1 MMKKFFLLILS
12 CVFCFTLGYA
22 FSDNS
27 LYYYSLGKQCRLS
40 IIQNKLAVKKNS
52 NIDRNVF
59 LNSLSLRPEAC
70 NIEWRGSDICII
82 EFRDTIEINQF
93 KSDILLRDLHNIITW
108 PVYTIG
114 QHTEAILYPEILI
127 KPKSSCNIDSVVA
140 RHGLAIKSDREHY
153 LIYSVPQDSD
163 AIFIANQIYESG
175 TCEFSY
181 PHFGVRFQLF
191 SHIPNDTYFPYQI
204 TCHNTGQTLPNGHSG
219 TIDADI
225 DAPEAWDI
233 TKGSPNVVV
242 AVFDS
247 GVTSDHPDLPN
258 SRQIRLNGS
267 NFGSGNSN
275 DPSPTGN
282 DNHGNACAGVIAASM
297 DNNEG
302 IAGIAPYCRIMPL
315 RWDGSSSDD
324 RMADGIYFAINNGAN
339 VISCSWGVND
349 PYYTSDVLYAAIQ
362 TAIAQNVIVIFA
374 AGNTA
379 NQAIGDNGFVTFP
392 ANANIANLITVGA
405 SDRYDRK
412 AYYSPSS
419 QLIDFVAPS
428 HRAYSSQLN
437 SETFEMYTIDI
448 PGYSGYNPTPSGMDN
463 NIVPGTTLPST
474 GTNYLAYTGFFG
486 GTSHSC
492 PVVAGVVALILSI
505 NPYLTP
511 AAVFDILKQTSDK
524 VGGYLYIVDRCK
536 EMGYGRVN
544 AYAAVKKALRRYPI
558 QGPDYVCDTAK
569 YYLKHPLQQGE
580 TVSWS
585 VHNGVVVSPS
595 YSIIGAT
602 NQDTVTVV
610 KTTMGTVIRNENTI
624 DLENIL
630 PPFPS
635 DTIQKLKAIIN
646 GGNNSDTIIKI
657 FRKPINGDVPTI
669 TASNNAVIW
678 TSGTSRTFSIT
689 NCTSV
694 PDSLLQWEIK
704 TEIYNYLGGTPTI
717 SYSYATGRTLTYTPV
732 IPPLKICR
740 IYITAINSK
749 KECPPNSTTLSYMV
763 NRKKSLST
771 MVDDDILNIN
781 ISEDITDAT
790 PRLQSP
796 KHVSGEFTL
805 ELWHAVYGRLRVK
818 KVSNTHEQ
826 IDIRDLPKGV
836 YVLILKDD
844 TNIIAEEKTLIF

>member
-1 MMKKFFLLILS
+1 MRSKVIFIALCILNISALIAKESYYYYDGAKIPLQLSDDSVTVYDEQGPCVRGYMVTVTHDKSYTSVEYIIQANENKTVKMSNRFYVQLYDSIADFHKLQRIALETKTAILGQVPNIPDWYELVVYNSSINNSLEMSNYFYETGLFKNVDPGFIFHFTPSTACVTDSYFSSRQWDMTAINACDAWTITSGKANIKIAIIDQGVYQQHAEFISTSFVDSYNCYTNSSPYTQTYGAHGTMCCGMIASDHNNNDIAGMAPECKIMPISHPLSLSSTTAAELASGLSWATTHGADVINCSWGDQGGACYSYLHSSLLESALQNALTNGRKGKGCVVVFASGNYGAQGIDYPAYVFSDILTVGAIDATCQKAYFSAYGNSLDLVAPGVNIYTTTLSGYDSVDGTSLAAPLVAAVAGLILS
-12 CVFCFTLGYA
+12 V
-22 FSDNS
+22 NPS
-27 LYYYSLGKQCRLS
+27 LTQKEV
-40 IIQNKLAVKKNS
+40 A
-52 NIDRNVF
+52 D
-59 LNSLSLRPEAC
+59 
-70 NIEWRGSDICII
+70 II
-82 EFRDTIEINQF
+82 ESTAQ
-93 KSDILLRDLHNIITW
+93 KVGPYS
-108 PVYTIG
+108 YTI
-114 QHTEAILYPEILI
+114 
-127 KPKSSCNIDSVVA
+127 N
-140 RHGLAIKSDREHY
+140 
-153 LIYSVPQDSD
+153 
-163 AIFIANQIYESG
+163 SG
-175 TCEFSY
+175 
-181 PHFGVRFQLF
+181 R
-191 SHIPNDTYFPYQI
+191 
-204 TCHNTGQTLPNGHSG
+204 PNGTWH
-219 TIDADI
+219 
-225 DAPEAWDI
+225 E
-233 TKGSPNVVV
+233 
-242 AVFDS
+242 
-247 GVTSDHPDLPN
+247 
-258 SRQIRLNGS
+258 Q
-267 NFGSGNSN
+267 
-275 DPSPTGN
+275 
-282 DNHGNACAGVIAASM
+282 
-297 DNNEG
+297 
-302 IAGIAPYCRIMPL
+302 
-315 RWDGSSSDD
+315 
-324 RMADGIYFAINNGAN
+324 
-339 VISCSWGVND
+339 
-349 PYYTSDVLYAAIQ
+349 
-362 TAIAQNVIVIFA
+362 
-374 AGNTA
+374 
-379 NQAIGDNGFVTFP
+379 
-392 ANANIANLITVGA
+392 
-405 SDRYDRK
+405 
-412 AYYSPSS
+412 
-419 QLIDFVAPS
+419 
-428 HRAYSSQLN
+428 
-437 SETFEMYTIDI
+437 
-448 PGYSGYNPTPSGMDN
+448 
-463 NIVPGTTLPST
+463 
-474 GTNYLAYTGFFG
+474 
-486 GTSHSC
+486 
-492 PVVAGVVALILSI
+492 
-505 NPYLTP
+505 
-511 AAVFDILKQTSDK
+511 
-524 VGGYLYIVDRCK
+524 
-536 EMGYGRVN
+536 MGYGLVD
-544 AYAAVKKALRRYPI
+544 AYAAVMEAKARYPI

-569 YYLKHPLQQGE
+569 YYLLHPLQQGE

-732 IPPLKICR
+732 IPPLKKCR

>member
-1 MMKKFFLLILS
+1 MRSKVIFIALCILNISALIAKESYYYYDGAKIPLQLSDDSVTVYDEQGPCVRGYMVTVTHDKSYTSVEYIIQANENKTVKMSNRFYVQLYDSIADFHKLQRIALETKTAILGQVPNIPDWYELVVYNSSINNSLEMSNYFYETGLFKNVDPGFIFHFTPSTACVTDSYFSSRQWDMTAINACDAWTITSGKANIKIAIIDQGVYQQHAEFISTSFVDSYNCYTNSSPYTQTYGAHGTMCCGMIASDHNNNDIAGMAPECKIMPISHPLSLSSTTAAELASGLSWATTHGADVINCSWGDQGGACYSYLHSSLLESALQNALTNGRKGKGCVVVFASGNYGAQGIDYPAYVFSDILTVGAIDATCQKAYFSAYGNSLDLVAPGVNIYTTTLSGYDSVDGTSLAAPLVAAVAGLILS
-12 CVFCFTLGYA
+12 V
-22 FSDNS
+22 NPS
-27 LYYYSLGKQCRLS
+27 LTQKEV
-40 IIQNKLAVKKNS
+40 A
-52 NIDRNVF
+52 D
-59 LNSLSLRPEAC
+59 
-70 NIEWRGSDICII
+70 II
-82 EFRDTIEINQF
+82 ESTAQ
-93 KSDILLRDLHNIITW
+93 KVGPYS
-108 PVYTIG
+108 YTI
-114 QHTEAILYPEILI
+114 
-127 KPKSSCNIDSVVA
+127 N
-140 RHGLAIKSDREHY
+140 
-153 LIYSVPQDSD
+153 
-163 AIFIANQIYESG
+163 SG
-175 TCEFSY
+175 
-181 PHFGVRFQLF
+181 R
-191 SHIPNDTYFPYQI
+191 
-204 TCHNTGQTLPNGHSG
+204 PNGTWH
-219 TIDADI
+219 
-225 DAPEAWDI
+225 E
-233 TKGSPNVVV
+233 
-242 AVFDS
+242 
-247 GVTSDHPDLPN
+247 
-258 SRQIRLNGS
+258 Q
-267 NFGSGNSN
+267 
-275 DPSPTGN
+275 
-282 DNHGNACAGVIAASM
+282 
-297 DNNEG
+297 
-302 IAGIAPYCRIMPL
+302 
-315 RWDGSSSDD
+315 
-324 RMADGIYFAINNGAN
+324 
-339 VISCSWGVND
+339 
-349 PYYTSDVLYAAIQ
+349 
-362 TAIAQNVIVIFA
+362 
-374 AGNTA
+374 
-379 NQAIGDNGFVTFP
+379 
-392 ANANIANLITVGA
+392 
-405 SDRYDRK
+405 
-412 AYYSPSS
+412 
-419 QLIDFVAPS
+419 
-428 HRAYSSQLN
+428 
-437 SETFEMYTIDI
+437 
-448 PGYSGYNPTPSGMDN
+448 
-463 NIVPGTTLPST
+463 
-474 GTNYLAYTGFFG
+474 
-486 GTSHSC
+486 
-492 PVVAGVVALILSI
+492 
-505 NPYLTP
+505 
-511 AAVFDILKQTSDK
+511 
-524 VGGYLYIVDRCK
+524 
-536 EMGYGRVN
+536 MGYGLVD
-544 AYAAVKKALRRYPI
+544 AYAAVMEAKARYPI

-569 YYLKHPLQQGE
+569 YYLLHPLQQGE

-669 TASNNAVIW
+669 TASNNAVLW

-732 IPPLKICR
+732 IPPLKKCR

>member
-1 MMKKFFLLILS
+1 MRSKVIFIALCILNISALIAKESYYYYDGAKIPLQLSDDSVTVYDEQGPCVRGYMVTVTHDKSYTSVEYIIQANENKTVKMSNRFYVQLYDSIADFHKLQRIALETKTAILGQVPNIPDWYELVVYNSSINNSLEMSNYFYETGLFKNVDPGFIFHFTPSTACVTDSYFSSRQWDMTAINACDAWTITSGKANIKIAIIDQGVYQQHAEFISTSFVDSYNCYTNSSPYTQTYGAHGTMCCGMIASDHNNNDIAGMAPECKIMPISHPLSLSSTTAAELASGLSWATTHGADVINCSWGDQGGACYSYLHSSLLESALQNALTNGRKGKGCVVVFASGNYGAQGIDYPAYVFSDILTVGAIDATCQKAYFSAYGNSLDLVAPGVNIYTTTLSGYDSVDGTSLAAPLVAAVAGLILS
-12 CVFCFTLGYA
+12 V
-22 FSDNS
+22 NPS
-27 LYYYSLGKQCRLS
+27 LTQKEV
-40 IIQNKLAVKKNS
+40 A
-52 NIDRNVF
+52 D
-59 LNSLSLRPEAC
+59 
-70 NIEWRGSDICII
+70 II
-82 EFRDTIEINQF
+82 ESTAQ
-93 KSDILLRDLHNIITW
+93 KVGPYS
-108 PVYTIG
+108 YTI
-114 QHTEAILYPEILI
+114 
-127 KPKSSCNIDSVVA
+127 N
-140 RHGLAIKSDREHY
+140 
-153 LIYSVPQDSD
+153 
-163 AIFIANQIYESG
+163 SG
-175 TCEFSY
+175 
-181 PHFGVRFQLF
+181 R
-191 SHIPNDTYFPYQI
+191 
-204 TCHNTGQTLPNGHSG
+204 PNGTWH
-219 TIDADI
+219 
-225 DAPEAWDI
+225 E
-233 TKGSPNVVV
+233 
-242 AVFDS
+242 
-247 GVTSDHPDLPN
+247 
-258 SRQIRLNGS
+258 Q
-267 NFGSGNSN
+267 
-275 DPSPTGN
+275 
-282 DNHGNACAGVIAASM
+282 
-297 DNNEG
+297 
-302 IAGIAPYCRIMPL
+302 
-315 RWDGSSSDD
+315 
-324 RMADGIYFAINNGAN
+324 
-339 VISCSWGVND
+339 
-349 PYYTSDVLYAAIQ
+349 
-362 TAIAQNVIVIFA
+362 
-374 AGNTA
+374 
-379 NQAIGDNGFVTFP
+379 
-392 ANANIANLITVGA
+392 
-405 SDRYDRK
+405 
-412 AYYSPSS
+412 
-419 QLIDFVAPS
+419 
-428 HRAYSSQLN
+428 
-437 SETFEMYTIDI
+437 
-448 PGYSGYNPTPSGMDN
+448 
-463 NIVPGTTLPST
+463 
-474 GTNYLAYTGFFG
+474 
-486 GTSHSC
+486 
-492 PVVAGVVALILSI
+492 
-505 NPYLTP
+505 
-511 AAVFDILKQTSDK
+511 
-524 VGGYLYIVDRCK
+524 
-536 EMGYGRVN
+536 MGYGLVD
-544 AYAAVKKALRRYPI
+544 AYAAVMEAKARYPI

-569 YYLKHPLQQGE
+569 YYLLHPLQQGE

-585 VHNGVVVSPS
+585 VHNGVVASPS

-669 TASNNAVIW
+669 TASNNAVLW

>member
-1 MMKKFFLLILS
+1 MKKLYFVISIFCLCLVSVSYGQNYYWYKNRKVFLQPGNKYYVVFDAEDSSAISSSPLITKGWIDSSSKQSNRMWGTVSSTDLIQS
-12 CVFCFTLGYA
+12 SKIRYQTSSYEVNGTDVFLTQRFYVKLKNADDFTILQNTVSNYNVTIEKEGA
-22 FSDNS
+22 TALWQVLRCGDGS
-27 LYYYSLGKQCRLS
+27 LYNALE
-40 IIQNKLAVKKNS
+40 LA
-52 NIDRNVF
+52 NIFYETGFFASCEPEF
-59 LNSLSLRPEAC
+59 LN
-70 NIEWRGSDICII
+70 IV
-82 EFRDTIEINQF
+82 
-93 KSDILLRDLHNIITW
+93 K
-108 PVYTIG
+108 
-114 QHTEAILYPEILI
+114 
-127 KPKSSCNIDSVVA
+127 
-140 RHGLAIKSDREHY
+140 
-153 LIYSVPQDSD
+153 
-163 AIFIANQIYESG
+163 
-175 TCEFSY
+175 
-181 PHFGVRFQLF
+181 
-191 SHIPNDTYFPYQI
+191 I
-204 TCHNTGQTLPNGHSG
+204 TCVNDSLFGEQWNLRNTGQHDSLYAG
-219 TIDADI
+219 IDI
-225 DAPEAWDI
+225 NYCEAQSI
-233 TKGSPNVVV
+233 TKGKSNVIIGVY
-242 AVFDS
+242 DS
-247 GVTSDHPDLPN
+247 GVQLSHPDINVHPL
-258 SRQIRLNGS
+258 SYDVDSHTSQSVI
-267 NFGSGNSN
+267 N
-275 DPSPTGN
+275 DP
-282 DNHGNACAGVIAASM
+282 HGTACAGIISGKA
-297 DNNEG
+297 NNNLG
-302 IAGIAPYCRIMPL
+302 VAGIAPLCPAMSICF
-315 RWDGSSSDD
+315 SSFSA
-324 RMADGIYFAINNGAN
+324 ADEIAQGFNFARNNN
-339 VISCSWGVND
+339 VSVISCSWRLILQSEIVEN
-349 PYYTSDVLYAAIQ
+349 AIDSAL
-362 TAIAQNVIVIFA
+362 TFGRNGKGCVVVFS
-374 AGNTA
+374 AGNDGY
-379 NQAIGDNGFVTFP
+379 QWLDYP
-392 ANANIANLITVGA
+392 ANYNPDIIVVGA
-405 SDRYDRK
+405 VTPRGTRK
-412 AYYSPSS
+412 MKNDGYGEDAWGSS
-419 QLIDFVAPS
+419 YGNRLDVMAPG
-428 HRAYSSQLN
+428 LFIP
-437 SETFEMYTIDI
+437 TTDI
-448 PGYSGYNPTPSGMDN
+448 TGTAGYSFNSD
-463 NIVPGTTLPST
+463 TTD
-474 GTNYLAYTGFFG
+474 YFMRFG
-486 GTSHSC
+486 GTSGAC
-492 PVVAGVVALILSI
+492 PHVSAVAGLILSV
-505 NPYLTP
+505 NPSLTQKEV
-511 AAVFDILKQTSDK
+511 ADIIESTAQK
-524 VGGYLYIVDRCK
+524 VGSYDYEISPGRPNGTWN
-536 EMGYGRVN
+536 EQMGYGLVD
-544 AYAAVKKALRRYPI
+544 AYAAVMEAVNRYPI

-569 YYLKHPLQQGE
+569 YYLLHPLQQGE

-669 TASNNAVIW
+669 TASNNAVLW

-732 IPPLKICR
+732 IPPLKKCR

>member
-1 MMKKFFLLILS
+1 MRSKVIFIALCILNISALIAKESYYYYDGAKIPLQLSDDSVTVYDEQGPCVRGYMVTVTHDKSYTSVEYIIQANENKTVKMSNRFYVQLYDSIADFHKLQRIALETKTAILGQVPNIPDWYELVVYNSSINNSLEMSNYFYETGLFKNVDPGFIFHFTPSTACVTDSYFSSRQWDMTAINACDAWTITSGKANIKIAIIDQGVYQQHAEFISTSFVDSYNCYTNSSPYTQTYGAHGTMCCGMIASDHNDNDIAGMAPECKIMPISHPLSLSSTTAAELASGLSWATTHGADVINCSWGDQGGACYSYLHSSLLESALQNALTNGRKGKGCVVVFASGNYGAQGIDYPAYVFSDILTVGAIDATCQKAYFSAYGNSLDLVAPGVNIYTTTLSGYDSVDGTSLAAPLVATVAGLILS
-12 CVFCFTLGYA
+12 V
-22 FSDNS
+22 NPS
-27 LYYYSLGKQCRLS
+27 LTQKEV
-40 IIQNKLAVKKNS
+40 A
-52 NIDRNVF
+52 D
-59 LNSLSLRPEAC
+59 
-70 NIEWRGSDICII
+70 II
-82 EFRDTIEINQF
+82 ESTAQKVGSYDYEI
-93 KSDILLRDLHNIITW
+93 SPGR
-108 PVYTIG
+108 
-114 QHTEAILYPEILI
+114 
-127 KPKSSCNIDSVVA
+127 
-140 RHGLAIKSDREHY
+140 
-153 LIYSVPQDSD
+153 
-163 AIFIANQIYESG
+163 
-175 TCEFSY
+175 
-181 PHFGVRFQLF
+181 
-191 SHIPNDTYFPYQI
+191 
-204 TCHNTGQTLPNGHSG
+204 PNG
-219 TIDADI
+219 T
-225 DAPEAWDI
+225 W
-233 TKGSPNVVV
+233 
-242 AVFDS
+242 
-247 GVTSDHPDLPN
+247 
-258 SRQIRLNGS
+258 
-267 NFGSGNSN
+267 
-275 DPSPTGN
+275 
-282 DNHGNACAGVIAASM
+282 
-297 DNNEG
+297 NE
-302 IAGIAPYCRIMPL
+302 
-315 RWDGSSSDD
+315 
-324 RMADGIYFAINNGAN
+324 
-339 VISCSWGVND
+339 
-349 PYYTSDVLYAAIQ
+349 Q
-362 TAIAQNVIVIFA
+362 
-374 AGNTA
+374 
-379 NQAIGDNGFVTFP
+379 
-392 ANANIANLITVGA
+392 
-405 SDRYDRK
+405 
-412 AYYSPSS
+412 
-419 QLIDFVAPS
+419 
-428 HRAYSSQLN
+428 
-437 SETFEMYTIDI
+437 
-448 PGYSGYNPTPSGMDN
+448 
-463 NIVPGTTLPST
+463 
-474 GTNYLAYTGFFG
+474 
-486 GTSHSC
+486 
-492 PVVAGVVALILSI
+492 
-505 NPYLTP
+505 
-511 AAVFDILKQTSDK
+511 
-524 VGGYLYIVDRCK
+524 
-536 EMGYGRVN
+536 MGYGLVD
-544 AYAAVKKALRRYPI
+544 AYAAVMEAVNRYPI

-569 YYLKHPLQQGE
+569 YYLLHPLQQGE

>member
-1 MMKKFFLLILS
+1 MRSKVIFIALCILNISALIAKESYYYYDGAKIPLQLSDDSVTVYDEQGPCVRGYMVTVTHDKSYTSVEYIIQANENKTVKMSNRFYVQLYDSIADFHKLQRIALETKTAILGQVPNIPDWYELVVYNSSINNSLEMSNYFYETGLFKNVDPGFIFHFTPSTACVTDSYFSSRQWDMTAINACDAWTITSGKANIKIAIIDQGVYQQHAEFISTSFVDSYNCYTNSSPYTQTYGAHGTMCCGMIASDHNNNDIAGMAPECKIMPISHPLSLSSTTAAELASGLSWATTHGADVINCSWGDQGGACYSYLHSSLLESALQNALTNGRKGKGCVVVFASGNYGAQGIDYPAYVFSDILTVGAIDATCQKAYFSAYGNSLDLVAPGVNIYTTTLSGYDSVDGTSLAAPLVATVAGLILS
-12 CVFCFTLGYA
+12 V
-22 FSDNS
+22 NPS
-27 LYYYSLGKQCRLS
+27 LTQKEV
-40 IIQNKLAVKKNS
+40 A
-52 NIDRNVF
+52 D
-59 LNSLSLRPEAC
+59 
-70 NIEWRGSDICII
+70 II
-82 EFRDTIEINQF
+82 ESTAQKVGSYDYEI
-93 KSDILLRDLHNIITW
+93 SPGR
-108 PVYTIG
+108 
-114 QHTEAILYPEILI
+114 
-127 KPKSSCNIDSVVA
+127 
-140 RHGLAIKSDREHY
+140 
-153 LIYSVPQDSD
+153 
-163 AIFIANQIYESG
+163 
-175 TCEFSY
+175 
-181 PHFGVRFQLF
+181 
-191 SHIPNDTYFPYQI
+191 
-204 TCHNTGQTLPNGHSG
+204 PNG
-219 TIDADI
+219 T
-225 DAPEAWDI
+225 W
-233 TKGSPNVVV
+233 
-242 AVFDS
+242 
-247 GVTSDHPDLPN
+247 
-258 SRQIRLNGS
+258 
-267 NFGSGNSN
+267 
-275 DPSPTGN
+275 
-282 DNHGNACAGVIAASM
+282 
-297 DNNEG
+297 NE
-302 IAGIAPYCRIMPL
+302 
-315 RWDGSSSDD
+315 
-324 RMADGIYFAINNGAN
+324 
-339 VISCSWGVND
+339 
-349 PYYTSDVLYAAIQ
+349 Q
-362 TAIAQNVIVIFA
+362 
-374 AGNTA
+374 
-379 NQAIGDNGFVTFP
+379 
-392 ANANIANLITVGA
+392 
-405 SDRYDRK
+405 
-412 AYYSPSS
+412 
-419 QLIDFVAPS
+419 
-428 HRAYSSQLN
+428 
-437 SETFEMYTIDI
+437 
-448 PGYSGYNPTPSGMDN
+448 
-463 NIVPGTTLPST
+463 
-474 GTNYLAYTGFFG
+474 
-486 GTSHSC
+486 
-492 PVVAGVVALILSI
+492 
-505 NPYLTP
+505 
-511 AAVFDILKQTSDK
+511 
-524 VGGYLYIVDRCK
+524 
-536 EMGYGRVN
+536 MGYGLVD
-544 AYAAVKKALRRYPI
+544 AYAAVMEAVNRYPI

-569 YYLKHPLQQGE
+569 YYLLHPLQQGE

>member
-1 MMKKFFLLILS
+1 MRSKVIFIALCILNISALIAKESYYYYDGAKIPLQLSDDSVTVYDEQGPCVRGYMVTVTHDKSYTSVEYIIQANENKTVKMSNRFYVQLYDSIADFHKLQRIALETKTAILGQVPNIPDWYELVVYNSSINNSLEMSNYFYETGLFKNVDPGFIFHFTPSTACVTDSYFSSRQWDMTAINACDAWTITSGKANIKIAIIDQGVYQQHAEFISTSFVDSYNCYTNSSPYTQTYGAHGTMCCGMIASDHNNNDIAGMAPECKIMPISHPLSLSSTTAAELASGLSWATTHGADVINCSWGDQGGACYSYLHSSLLESALQNALTNGRKGKGCVVVFASGNYGAQGIDYPAYVFSDILTVGAIDATCQKAYFSAYGNSLDLVAPGVNIYTTTLSGYDSVDGTSLAAPLVAAVAGLILS
-12 CVFCFTLGYA
+12 V
-22 FSDNS
+22 NPS
-27 LYYYSLGKQCRLS
+27 LTQKEV
-40 IIQNKLAVKKNS
+40 A
-52 NIDRNVF
+52 D
-59 LNSLSLRPEAC
+59 
-70 NIEWRGSDICII
+70 II
-82 EFRDTIEINQF
+82 ESTAQ
-93 KSDILLRDLHNIITW
+93 KVGPYS
-108 PVYTIG
+108 YTI
-114 QHTEAILYPEILI
+114 
-127 KPKSSCNIDSVVA
+127 N
-140 RHGLAIKSDREHY
+140 
-153 LIYSVPQDSD
+153 
-163 AIFIANQIYESG
+163 SG
-175 TCEFSY
+175 
-181 PHFGVRFQLF
+181 R
-191 SHIPNDTYFPYQI
+191 
-204 TCHNTGQTLPNGHSG
+204 PNGTWH
-219 TIDADI
+219 
-225 DAPEAWDI
+225 E
-233 TKGSPNVVV
+233 
-242 AVFDS
+242 
-247 GVTSDHPDLPN
+247 
-258 SRQIRLNGS
+258 Q
-267 NFGSGNSN
+267 
-275 DPSPTGN
+275 
-282 DNHGNACAGVIAASM
+282 
-297 DNNEG
+297 
-302 IAGIAPYCRIMPL
+302 
-315 RWDGSSSDD
+315 
-324 RMADGIYFAINNGAN
+324 
-339 VISCSWGVND
+339 
-349 PYYTSDVLYAAIQ
+349 
-362 TAIAQNVIVIFA
+362 
-374 AGNTA
+374 
-379 NQAIGDNGFVTFP
+379 
-392 ANANIANLITVGA
+392 
-405 SDRYDRK
+405 
-412 AYYSPSS
+412 
-419 QLIDFVAPS
+419 
-428 HRAYSSQLN
+428 
-437 SETFEMYTIDI
+437 
-448 PGYSGYNPTPSGMDN
+448 
-463 NIVPGTTLPST
+463 
-474 GTNYLAYTGFFG
+474 
-486 GTSHSC
+486 
-492 PVVAGVVALILSI
+492 
-505 NPYLTP
+505 
-511 AAVFDILKQTSDK
+511 
-524 VGGYLYIVDRCK
+524 
-536 EMGYGRVN
+536 MGYGLVD
-544 AYAAVKKALRRYPI
+544 AYAAVMEAKARYPI

-569 YYLKHPLQQGE
+569 YYLLHPLQQGE

-669 TASNNAVIW
+669 TASNNAVLW

>member
-1 MMKKFFLLILS
+1 MKKLYLLIGVIWITSFSYASSKVHQTIRKVEDKVFVISNQREYEALPIISVKYHNLFSLHNQYNVLRNNKLS
-12 CVFCFTLGYA
+12 YADIEIPSDYAIDEFVSTLEKDNNIIGIDY
-22 FSDNS
+22 NS
-27 LYYYSLGKQCRLS
+27 LGEYNS
-40 IIQNKLAVKKNS
+40 I
-52 NIDRNVF
+52 
-59 LNSLSLRPEAC
+59 
-70 NIEWRGSDICII
+70 
-82 EFRDTIEINQF
+82 T
-93 KSDILLRDLHNIITW
+93 
-108 PVYTIG
+108 
-114 QHTEAILYPEILI
+114 
-127 KPKSSCNIDSVVA
+127 
-140 RHGLAIKSDREHY
+140 
-153 LIYSVPQDSD
+153 
-163 AIFIANQIYESG
+163 
-175 TCEFSY
+175 
-181 PHFGVRFQLF
+181 
-191 SHIPNDTYFPYQI
+191 PNDTSLNLMWHIPVIHANDAWSI
-204 TCHNTGQTLPNGHSG
+204 TLGKSSIIVGVLDSG
-219 TIDADI
+219 TD
-225 DAPEAWDI
+225 WM
-233 TKGSPNVVV
+233 
-242 AVFDS
+242 
-247 GVTSDHPDLPN
+247 HPDLG
-258 SRQIRLNGS
+258 NGTDGYQNIYCKTNEDDWS
-267 NFGSGNSN
+267 NSN
-275 DPSPTGN
+275 NPTTGN
-282 DNHGNACAGVIAASM
+282 HVDDDSNGLIDDYKGWNFDLNTNDSRGSFYHGTFVASIIAAKT
-297 DNNEG
+297 NNHCGVAG
-302 IAGIAPYCRIMPL
+302 IAGGYNSQGVSILPYCVGMIYPNT
-315 RWDGSSSDD
+315 SIIDD
-324 RMADGIYFAINNGAN
+324 AIIAAVDEGAHIIQFSLSCGETDAIKASLQYAKNNG
-339 VISCSWGVND
+339 
-349 PYYTSDVLYAAIQ
+349 
-362 TAIAQNVIVIFA
+362 VIVVCA
-374 AGNTA
+374 SGN
-379 NQAIGDNGFVTFP
+379 NYNSYLPFP
-392 ANANIANLITVGA
+392 ANDTTVIAVGA
-405 SDRYDRK
+405 IDKNSQK
-412 AYYSPSS
+412 ANFSNYGSN
-419 QLIDFVAPS
+419 LRLVAPGVDI
-428 HRAYSSQLN
+428 YGLN
-437 SETFEMYTIDI
+437 LSNAPSLCTIQ
-448 PGYSGYNPTPSGMDN
+448 S
-463 NIVPGTTLPST
+463 
-474 GTNYLAYTGFFG
+474 
-486 GTSHSC
+486 GTSFAAPQVS
-492 PVVAGVVALILSI
+492 ATIALMLSA
-505 NPYLTP
+505 NPYLSRNEIITIIEST
-511 AAVFDILKQTSDK
+511 AQK
-524 VGGYLYIVDRCK
+524 VGTYTYSTYSNRPNGTWNDSV
-536 EMGYGRVN
+536 GYGLID

-732 IPPLKICR
+732 IPPLKKCR

-763 NRKKSLST
+763 NRKISLST
-771 MVDDDILNIN
+771 MVDDDILNVN
-781 ISEDITDAT
+781 ISEDITNAT